1 MHEAPAAAAGLSRI
15 PAKASGERAPRRT
28 SDACGACYG
37 PASMDAPDGE
47 LIRTIAAGGPDG
59 PRAEAELCRRFAP
72 RIYLYG
78 RRHLRHEDRARD
90 LVQAVLLAVL
100 QAARAGR
107 VTEPDH
113 ADRFMLGTCRNLAS
127 RVRATEARHAGEGG
141 LEALEA
147 IESAPPWDGVDA
159 GALIRCLGTLDERS
173 RQIVMLT
180 FQEDCET
187 DVIAARLTMTSGNV
201 RVTRHRAV
209 ASLRRCL
216 DARPLQQERP
226 Q

>member
-1 MHEAPAAAAGLSRI
+1 MYDVIATPPAWRACYRPMSMEAP
-15 PAKASGERAPRRT
+15 
-28 SDACGACYG
+28 DA
-37 PASMDAPDGE
+37 D
-47 LIRTIAAGGPDG
+47 LIRTIAAAGPDG

-78 RRHLRHEDRARD
+78 RRHLRDEDRARD

-127 RVRATEARHAGEGG
+127 
-141 LEALEA
+141 
-147 IESAPPWDGVDA
+147 S
-159 GALIRCLGTLDERS
+159 
-173 RQIVMLT
+173 
-180 FQEDCET
+180 
-187 DVIAARLTMTSGNV
+187 V

-209 ASLRRCL
+209 AALRRCL